1 MGRIASIYNKTHL
14 NIYDDDTG
22 FFGFFESIDNA
33 LVAKELLKSASD
45 WLKAKGLN
53 KMIGPENLSTNDTI
67 GILTRG
73 FDQPPVIMMP
83 YNYPYYE
90 RLLKDCGLTPTM
102 TLFSYLMK
110 TDSMPTNLLNR
121 AELFENRLQKSGI
134 QIRTIDLKN
143 FDNEINALQPV
154 YNSANQG
161 NWGFLPLDTVGFQH
175 MAKEMKQLVND
186 ENILIAEKDGKIIGY
201 AVTLPDFNQVFK
213 KIPKGRLLPFGWY
226 YLLTGRNNILGLRII
241 IMGVLPAY
249 RGQGI
254 DWCFYSKITAYAK
267 KKGILWGEACYVME
281 SNLQMNKMLK
291 LLGATIVK
299 EYKLFEMNL

>member
-22 FFGFFESIDNA
+22 FLVFESIDNA

-134 QIRTIDLKN
+134 QIRTIDLK
-143 FDNEINALQPV
+143 
-154 YNSANQG
+154 
-161 NWGFLPLDTVGFQH
+161 
-175 MAKEMKQLVND
+175 
-186 ENILIAEKDGKIIGY
+186 ILIMK
-201 AVTLPDFNQVFK
+201 
-213 KIPKGRLLPFGWY
+213 
-226 YLLTGRNNILGLRII
+226 
-241 IMGVLPAY
+241 
-249 RGQGI
+249 
-254 DWCFYSKITAYAK
+254 
-267 KKGILWGEACYVME
+267 
-281 SNLQMNKMLK
+281 
-291 LLGATIVK
+291 
-299 EYKLFEMNL
+299 

>member
-1 MGRIASIYNKTHL
+1 
-14 NIYDDDTG
+14 
-22 FFGFFESIDNA
+22 
-33 LVAKELLKSASD
+33 
-45 WLKAKGLN
+45 
-53 KMIGPENLSTNDTI
+53 MIGPENLSTNDTI

-175 MAKEMKQLVND
+175 MAKK
-186 ENILIAEKDGKIIGY
+186 
-201 AVTLPDFNQVFK
+201 
-213 KIPKGRLLPFGWY
+213 
-226 YLLTGRNNILGLRII
+226 
-241 IMGVLPAY
+241 
-249 RGQGI
+249 
-254 DWCFYSKITAYAK
+254 
-267 KKGILWGEACYVME
+267 
-281 SNLQMNKMLK
+281 
-291 LLGATIVK
+291 
-299 EYKLFEMNL
+299 